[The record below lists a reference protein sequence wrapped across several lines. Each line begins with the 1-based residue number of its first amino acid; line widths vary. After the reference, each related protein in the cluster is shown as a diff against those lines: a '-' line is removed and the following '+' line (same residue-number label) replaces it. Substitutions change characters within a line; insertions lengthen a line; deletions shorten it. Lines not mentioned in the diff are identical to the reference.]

1 MPNILDQL
9 NQNTVAFDLSDR
21 DEITLT
27 GRDRATFLHGFTT
40 NDIKKLQP
48 GMGCEAFVPTI
59 KGKTLGHLFV
69 FATED
74 RLLLDTVPGAA
85 EVLLPHLD
93 RYLIT
98 EDVQL
103 SNTTTDRA
111 LFLMAGKTAENTMTE
126 LCEGADSLAF
136 NHWKP
141 IEHSELTGSVRK
153 VDWLNESALQVSV
166 PAGDRQKIIDWF
178 GKQQISVCPNEDFE
192 LVRIASCLPRF
203 GQDFSEENLAQEIDR
218 TSQAISFTKGC
229 YLGQE
234 PIARIDALGH
244 VNKLIRGFRCE
255 NPESSNQPEQLIGAN
270 LTAEESAEAKVIGG
284 ITSAAQNSETSEIL
298 AIGWVRREFSE
309 PDTKLVVNINGQM
322 IPVRV
327 R

>member
-1 MPNILDQL
+1 MPNIINQL
-9 NQNTVAFDLSDR
+9 NQQTVAFDLSDR

-59 KGKTLGHLFV
+59 KGKTLGHIFV

-85 EVLLPHLD
+85 KVLLPHLD

-103 SNTTTDRA
+103 KHTTAERS
-111 LFLMAGKTAENTMTE
+111 LFLIAGKTAEKSMAEFCDSVN
-126 LCEGADSLAF
+126 SLAM

-141 IEHSELTGSVRK
+141 TVHSELTGSIRK
-153 VDWLNESALQVSV
+153 VDWLNE
-166 PAGDRQKIIDWF
+166 PAF
-178 GKQQISVCPNEDFE
+178 QISVPVDERQKLVSWLEQQQIPTGSSEDYE
-192 LVRIASCLPRF
+192 LIRIASGFPMF
-203 GQDFSEENLAQEIDR
+203 GQDFSEENLAQEVDR

-244 VNKLIRGFRCE
+244 VNKLIRAFRCE
-255 NPESSNQPEQLIGAN
+255 NTQSSIQPEQFIGAN
-270 LTAEESAEAKVIGG
+270 LTAEQSTEAKVIGG
-284 ITSAAQNSETSEIL
+284 ITSAAQNPETSEIL

-309 PDTKLVVNINGQM
+309 PKTELIVTIEGKM
-322 IPVRV
+322 IPAQVR
-327 R
+327 